1 MTALSARP
9 LPPGVLG
16 ALGDCL
22 VMRKADL
29 RGLSGFPKFLGRFL
43 PWRNSSLCTP
53 YPGCG
58 QENEMLL
65 EPVRQHES
73 SCVLISRSRP
83 DTQQLR
89 MTQTEL
95 LR

>member
-1 MTALSARP
+1 
-9 LPPGVLG
+9 
-16 ALGDCL
+16 
-22 VMRKADL
+22 
-29 RGLSGFPKFLGRFL
+29 
-43 PWRNSSLCTP
+43 
-53 YPGCG
+53 
-58 QENEMLL
+58 MLL